1 MQARRLTYANVCGI
15 CVQADKASAEAGKEP
30 NADTAMSEA
39 HADAAVA
46 AAADGDRD
54 GHSPTGNA
62 GNAGNKG
69 NGGETVYEKFM
80 CMLVDLVEGALDTS
94 KFEDDCRMLLGTNS
108 YELYTLEKVVEKL
121 LVQVLHLALKLLV
134 YAAFSC

>member
-1 MQARRLTYANVCGI
+1 MQANGLTYAGVCCV
-15 CVQADKASAEAGKEP
+15 CVQADKASAEAGKEQ

-39 HADAAVA
+39 QVDAAVA
-46 AAADGDRD
+46 AAPDGDRH
-54 GHSPTGNA
+54 GHSPT

-121 LVQVLHLALKLLV
+121 LVQVLHRGLKLLV
-134 YAAFSC
+134 YEALSC